1 MINNNTTLDDL
12 IKIVICTLDDVQ
24 SGEEFIIKDL
34 FRGIEWNR
42 IPKGMRTKLG
52 SMILYLSKG
61 KKLSGVIKPVK
72 KTPQNQ
78 QIYIKI

>member
-1 MINNNTTLDDL
+1 MINSNVTLDDL
-12 IKIVICTLDDVQ
+12 VEIVISTLDDVQ

-52 SMILYLSKG
+52 SMILGLTNG
-61 KKLSGVIKPVK
+61 KKLSAVIQPVK